1 MGASTQSSSS
11 APQGKGMPQSTRIQ
25 AQGSLPVDANGVP
38 QAPVNTSQFQT
49 ADLPAKPQ
57 GKGGSVTTPVTSGQ
71 PQMGVPNQY
80 ANTIQS
86 GDNTTTQQSP
96 MPQGKGGAVSGST
109 PRGKGM

>member
-1 MGASTQSSSS
+1 MGAFQSNMQRNPTDVPAFNPYGNRPASSS
-11 APQGKGMPQSTRIQ
+11 
-25 AQGSLPVDANGVP
+25 
-38 QAPVNTSQFQT
+38 
-49 ADLPAKPQ
+49 PA

-96 MPQGKGGAVSGST
+96 MPQGKGGAVSGAT

>member
-1 MGASTQSSSS
+1 MGASTQSNSS
-11 APQGKGMPQSTRIQ
+11 
-25 AQGSLPVDANGVP
+25 V
-38 QAPVNTSQFQT
+38 
-49 ADLPAKPQ
+49 PQ

-96 MPQGKGGAVSGST
+96 MPQGKGGAVSGAT
-109 PRGKGM
+109 PQGKGM